1 MSKVKLFKKLKE
13 SKIQCLACHNE
24 CIISEEKT
32 GICGVRQNINGGLKL
47 LVNNK
52 AIAVNL
58 DPIEKKPL
66 FHFYPGSVAFSLGT
80 LGCNFGCEFCQNWD
94 ISQAPKIQ
102 DTKYQIQDTNYWG
115 EDWPPEKIIQY
126 CQDNNIEI
134 IAYTYNEP
142 TIWTEYALAT
152 MQLAK
157 KAKINPSTSLRI
169 GHSAELSRSHGEQFG
184 PELTAEGQSRTIK
197 NVWVSNGYMSEET
210 LKLIAP
216 YLDAINVDLKSFR
229 EDFYQNIVHAHLE
242 PVKENIKKIWQMG
255 IWEEITTLIIP
266 GFNDLNSELRQIA
279 QFLVKISPDLPWHI
293 SAFYPAYKML
303 NTPPTP
309 QKTLIKAYNIGKK
322 AGLQYVYTGNIPDN
336 NYESTYCPKCGT
348 KIIERWGIGI
358 NKNMLYHGKC
368 PNCNT
373 KIEGRW

>member
-1 MSKVKLFKKLKE
+1 MSLFKKLPNNQ
-13 SKIQCLACHNE
+13 IQCLACNNY
-24 CIISEEKT
+24 CVIPNGKT
-32 GICGVRQNINGGLKL
+32 GICGVRQNNNGELKL

-52 AIAVNL
+52 AAAINL

-115 EDWPPEKIIQY
+115 EDWPPEKIVNY
-126 CQDNNIEI
+126 CQENNIPI

-142 TIWTEYALAT
+142 TVWTEYALAT
-152 MQLAK
+152 MKLAK
-157 KAKINPSTSLRI
+157 KAK
-169 GHSAELSRSHGEQFG
+169 
-184 PELTAEGQSRTIK
+184 IK
-197 NVWVSNGYMSEET
+197 NVWVSNGYFSDQT
-210 LKLIAP
+210 LKLITP
-216 YLDAINVDLKSFR
+216 YLDAINIDLKSFR

-242 PVKENIKKIWQMG
+242 PVKENIIKVWQLG
-255 IWEEITTLIIP
+255 IWEEVTTLIIP
-266 GFNDLNSELRQIA
+266 ELNDSEKELKEIA
-279 QFLVKISPDLPWHI
+279 RFLVKISSDLPWHI

-303 NTPPTP
+303 KTPPTP

-322 AGLQYVYTGNIPDN
+322 AGLKYVYTGNIPDN
-336 NYESTYCPKCGT
+336 NYESTYCPKCGA
-348 KIIERWGIGI
+348 KLIERWGIGI